1 MPLRLVAL
9 SHNLTPVKDGK
20 RRYKYFP
27 NMVSLLLKYL
37 AVRGGGGGGVRNQ
50 MRGDFF
56 PLGFL

>member
-37 AVRGGGGGGVRNQ
+37 AVRGGGVRNQ